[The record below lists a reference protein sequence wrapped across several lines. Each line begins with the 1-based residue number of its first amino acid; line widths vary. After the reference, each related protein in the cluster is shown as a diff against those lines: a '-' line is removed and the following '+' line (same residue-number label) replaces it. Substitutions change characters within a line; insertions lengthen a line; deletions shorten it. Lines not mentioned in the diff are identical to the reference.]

1 MTIGEY
7 IHKIREDRGMLLRDV
22 AEKSGYSIS
31 EISRVESGKR
41 LKPSP
46 GVLRALAGALLADY
60 DDLMKRTGYGGEV
73 CDDGNTFDKVF
84 KNTETGEVM
93 DATRGSK
100 RMLDTDEEWANL
112 AFRASCNLS
121 CESRQVLACLV
132 RAYLEYDWKK
142 NHRKITGMNYREQ
155 KAGICRNQK
164 KKTRTV

>member
-1 MTIGEY
+1 
-7 IHKIREDRGMLLRDV
+7 MLLRDV

-60 DDLMKRTGYGGEV
+60 DDLMKRAGYSGEV
-73 CDDGNTFDKVF
+73 CGDSFDKVF
-84 KNTETGEVM
+84 KNAETGEVM
-93 DATRGSK
+93 DATRGGK

-121 CESRQVLACLV
+121 RESRQVLACLV

-142 NHRKITGMNYREQ
+142 NHRKITGMNCREQ

-164 KKTRTV
+164 KARIV

>member
-7 IHKIREDRGMLLRDV
+7 IRKIRKDRGMLLRDV
-22 AEKSGYSIS
+22 SEKSGYSIS

-46 GVLRALAGALLADY
+46 AVLRALAGALLVDY
-60 DDLMKRTGYGGEV
+60 NDLMKRAGYGGEV
-73 CDDGNTFDKVF
+73 CNDGNTFDKVF
-84 KNTETGEVM
+84 KNAETGEVM
-93 DATRGSK
+93 DAIRGGK

-121 CESRQVLACLV
+121 RESRQVLACLV

-142 NHRKITGMNYREQ
+142 NHREITGMNSRGQ

-164 KKTRTV
+164 KKVRTV